1 MMENNNTHE
10 NLELENLSLN
20 AETSEPKVEDNFALE
35 LEPFEQKEQ
44 EDKLWQARTGLNFD
58 SLCGAIE
65 TIVFM
70 SEKPIT
76 LQKIK
81 SYIDEDL
88 PLRVLHESINRLQ
101 AEYEQAHH
109 GIRLMEVAEGY
120 QFRTKAL
127 YSKYVQDI
135 FKVNSIMLTPS
146 ALEVLAIIAYKQP
159 VSKTEIERI
168 RGVDSTHLVRA
179 LMDKRLVKISGRS
192 EEELGRP
199 TLYTTTSEFL
209 EVFNLASISSLP
221 GEFELAEMAANNIGA
236 ISDIKEIVSG
246 GHKPNFNQ
254 DETQEIEDL
263 ANLIKNIMADTEF
276 TKLLN
281 LEDKKRLAHEGD
293 LVKSAFDLLEE
304 QVDKDMVVK
313 QMKQA
318 MASDTLT
325 MGPEARIVDL
335 ENEDGLINA
344 PQVDSEIVSTLEFEK
359 NELEEALDEAFSK
372 LEFENHLSDEGEL
385 SFSDEDFNFDDVEEN
400 EDEEEDFDQEEDTE
414 ERDDLSLSEFEINET
429 IINQAKDLDLDLT
442 FLKEEGGLD
451 EKKIEE

>member
-1 MMENNNTHE
+1 MENNTHE
-10 NLELENLSLN
+10 TEISETQHEMIPSLPEEVTAN
-20 AETSEPKVEDNFALE
+20 QEDNFALE
-35 LEPFEQKEQ
+35 LEPFELKEQ

-65 TIVFM
+65 TIIFM
-70 SEKPIT
+70 SEKPIS

-88 PLRVLHESINRLQ
+88 PLRVLHDSITKLQ

-146 ALEVLAIIAYKQP
+146 ALETLAIIAYKQP

-168 RGVDSTHLVRA
+168 RGVDSTHLIRA
-179 LMDKRLVKISGRS
+179 LMDKRLVKVSGRS
-192 EEELGRP
+192 EEEIGRP
-199 TLYTTTSEFL
+199 TLYSTTAEFL
-209 EVFNLASISSLP
+209 EVFNLANISSLP
-221 GEFELAEMAANNIGA
+221 GEYELAEMAASNVGA

-246 GHKPNFNQ
+246 GEKPNFNI
-254 DETQEIEDL
+254 DESEEIENL
-263 ANLIKNIMADTEF
+263 ANTIKSIMADTEF

-281 LEDKKRLAHEGD
+281 LEDKKRLAHDGE

-304 QVDKDMVVK
+304 SVDKDLVVR

-318 MASDTLT
+318 TSSETLT

-335 ENEDGLINA
+335 ETEDGLINA
-344 PQVDSEIVSTLEFEK
+344 PEVDSEAVSTLEFEK
-359 NELEEALDEAFSK
+359 EELEEALDEAFSK
-372 LEFENHLSDEGEL
+372 LEFENHLSEEGDLNFKE
-385 SFSDEDFNFDDVEEN
+385 EDFNFDDVEEN
-400 EDEEEDFDQEEDTE
+400 EDDDFEFDEEDDSEVEDS
-414 ERDDLSLSEFEINET
+414 DMKMSEFDINEH
-429 IINQAKDLDLDLT
+429 IINQAKDLDLDIE
-442 FLKEEGGLD
+442 FLNQDKKSEE
-451 EKKIEE
+451 